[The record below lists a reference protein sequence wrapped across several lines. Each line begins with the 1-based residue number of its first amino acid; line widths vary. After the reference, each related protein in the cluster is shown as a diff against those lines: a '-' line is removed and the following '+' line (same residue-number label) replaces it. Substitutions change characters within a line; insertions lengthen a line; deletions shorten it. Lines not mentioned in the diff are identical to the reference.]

1 MNHPARGAS
10 VPDFMKAAVITALLV
25 PAILAHYFTQAVVPA
40 HYVSIALAV
49 AAVTVS
55 VPRLLPWQ
63 VCALSAG
70 VAAVLLGDALW
81 PSSVRYE
88 VILEIASLAALPLMV
103 YATGLRTEVRRA
115 LEAPARSEPYWDAV
129 ARTTM
134 GKYVT
139 DTEAAFLER
148 SLERARPR
156 LVVDAGAGT
165 GRLTRVLAG
174 LSVGV
179 IATEVSQRLAATVSG
194 VAPNVE
200 AVRVGE
206 SARAIPLRDGVAD
219 GVVCVEVPDL
229 TQRRWFYGEC
239 RRLLRPGGVLIVTL
253 QNRTSWKGVV
263 VRLLRRRYRT
273 KLGATYYRSS
283 LGELVSR
290 ARRAGF
296 EVEDTAGFNWLPF
309 SRTSDSPLV
318 PALAKLE
325 KLLRLDRLVAVSPWV
340 IVRFRAP
347 PSGGDGRAGR
357 AR

>member
-10 VPDFMKAAVITALLV
+10 VPDFTKAAVITALLV

-81 PSSVRYE
+81 PDSVRYE

-139 DTEAAFLER
+139 DAEAAFLK
-148 SLERARPR
+148 LALGPARPR
-156 LVVDAGAGT
+156 IVVDAGAGT

-174 LSVGV
+174 LSGGV
-179 IATEVSQRLAATVSG
+179 IATEVSQRLAVIATG
-194 VAPNVE
+194 VAPNVD

-206 SARAIPLRDGVAD
+206 SSCAIPLRDGTAD
-219 GVVCVEVPDL
+219 AVVCVEVPDL
-229 TQRRWFYGEC
+229 THRRWFYNEC

-253 QNRTSWKGVV
+253 QNRSSWKGAVA
-263 VRLLRRRYRT
+263 RLLRRRYRT
-273 KLGATYYRSS
+273 KLGPAYYRRS
-283 LGELVSR
+283 LGELVSL
-290 ARRAGF
+290 ARQAGF
-296 EVEDTAGFNWLPF
+296 EVEHAAGFNWLPF
-309 SRTSDSPLV
+309 SRTADSPLV
-318 PALAKLE
+318 PVLAKLE
-325 KLLRLDRLVAVSPWV
+325 KVLRLDRLAGVSPWV
-340 IVRFRAP
+340 IVRFRAAP
-347 PSGGDGRAGR
+347 PAGPARRAS
-357 AR
+357 

>member
-1 MNHPARGAS
+1 MNQRARRES
-10 VPDFMKAAVITALLV
+10 ISDFRWAAVIAVLLV
-25 PAILAHYFTQAVVPA
+25 PAILSHYFTHAIVPA
-40 HYVSIALAV
+40 HYVSITLAV
-49 AAVTVS
+49 VAVTMS

-70 VAAVLLGDALW
+70 VAAVLLGDATW
-81 PSSVRYE
+81 PGGVPYE
-88 VILEIASLAALPLMV
+88 AALEIAPMSALPLMV
-103 YATGLRTEVRRA
+103 YATGLRTERRRE
-115 LEAPARSEPYWDAV
+115 LEAPSRSEPYWDAV

-139 DTEAAFLER
+139 NTEAAFLER
-148 SLERARPR
+148 SLGRARPR

-194 VAPNVE
+194 VASNVE